1 MAPMDYTHWR
11 KAGYITAADAARC
24 LGLPCPTVHRWMRSG
39 KLRFALQGRRHFVKV
54 DELER
59 FVGGHYTDFVVAKTI
74 IAAARELLQGP
85 PKPRRKGKR

>member
-1 MAPMDYTHWR
+1 MDYTHWR

-54 DELER
+54 DDLEE
-59 FVGGHYTDFVVAKTI
+59 FVSHHYTDASVAGSI
-74 IAAARELLQGP
+74 VDSARLLLQGP
-85 PKPRRKGKR
+85 PRPRRKGKR